1 MEDVM
6 VPTKFGLLIVIA
18 VLVGAACNATSTPSA
33 PTASASAAAGGQN
46 ITVDAKEFG
55 FDLPSTIPTGIVN
68 ITVTNSGKEEHQAQ
82 LAKIADGKTMQ
93 EVVAA
98 LAKQDF
104 ATALSIITFVG
115 GPTGVAAGGTQTISA
130 NLAPGNYMAICF
142 VTSDDGVPH
151 FAKGMVAA
159 FSVTGTA
166 SAAQLPAASASLTLQ
181 DFSFVGIETLPTGP
195 QVVAVTNKGPQ
206 PHEATIVKL
215 DAGVTADQARSQMAA
230 LTGPATSVPFSDIG
244 GIAAIAANSTANVTI
259 NLPPGNYAF
268 VCYVP
273 DPASG
278 KGHFQLGMIGGL
290 TVK

>member
-1 MEDVM
+1 MRRW
-6 VPTKFGLLIVIA
+6 KFGSLFVAA
-18 VLVGAACNATSTPSA
+18 VFMGAACNATSSSSA
-33 PTASASAAAGGQN
+33 PAAGSSATAAPGGQN
-46 ITVDAKEFG
+46 VAVTAKDFA
-55 FDLPSTIPTGIVN
+55 FDLPPSIPAGVVN
-68 ITVTNSGKEEHQAQ
+68 ITLTNSGKEEHQAQ

-98 LAKQDF
+98 LAKQDS

-115 GPTGVAAGGTQTISA
+115 GPTGVAPGGTQTISA

-159 FSVTGTA
+159 FTVTGAA
-166 SAAQLPAASASLTLQ
+166 SGAQLPPASASLTLQ
-181 DFSFVGIETLPTGP
+181 DFSFVGVDTLPTGP

-230 LTGPATSVPFSDIG
+230 VTGPATTVPSRDIG
-244 GIAAIAANSTANVTI
+244 GSAAIAANSTANVTI

-278 KGHFQLGMIGGL
+278 KGHFQLGMIGAL